1 MRCGHVTSRA
11 IAAKVL
17 AAAAVVTVAAMRVGA
32 YATPPPSPGDPFP
45 GVAHGYVVEVD
56 GVARWGFAA
65 DTPLPPASL
74 TKLMTA
80 LVVVAAKG
88 AALDGAD
95 VTVSPHAAA
104 TGGARLGLRAGEA
117 MRAGDLLAAM
127 LVRSANDACVA
138 LAEWTAG
145 SERAFVAMMNARA
158 AAMGLAHTHFVDACG
173 FDAPGHESSA
183 RDLAALVRAFMG
195 VPRLAASARTESLVV
210 RTRAG
215 RSMRVANTNALLGRV
230 PGVIGAKTGYT
241 SRAGRCLAVV
251 AERNGVRVVAVVL
264 GADDRWWDA
273 AAMVERAFDAAR

>member
-1 MRCGHVTSRA
+1 VFVRA
-11 IAAKVL
+11 LARAVAALVAML
-17 AAAAVVTVAAMRVGA
+17 AISAMAPLARAAAPAVL
-32 YATPPPSPGDPFP
+32 PNPFP

-104 TGGARLGLRAGEA
+104 TGGARLGLRAGES

-138 LAEWTAG
+138 LVEWTAG

-195 VPRLAASARTESLVV
+195 VPRLAALARAESVVV
-210 RTRAG
+210 RTRDG

-241 SRAGRCLAVV
+241 ARAGRCLAVV
-251 AERNGVRVVAVVL
+251 AEREGVRVVAVLL
-264 GADDRWWDA
+264 GAGDRWWDA